1 MNWYE
6 VTVSTNKE
14 DMDDVSEILLDQGCG
29 GVTVEDP
36 EEVRDRLENP
46 LPLDYVGEDLVE
58 FIPKRYSIKA
68 YFCID
73 SDIDLII
80 SEVNKRINGICR
92 GENDVFVKL
101 VNDEKWNSW
110 KEYFK
115 PFQLIDNVT
124 VVPSWEVYH
133 SSPDEKIIMMD
144 PGMAFG
150 TGTHETTRLCAQLI
164 YRYVSKDD
172 TFLDLGTGT
181 GILSVIAHL
190 KGAGKITAVDID
202 DAAVRAAKENFE
214 VNGIKI
220 QSFESRTD
228 EIEVIKGT
236 LDSVKGRRFHVI
248 AANILAEVLIDLA
261 PDMKHIVKYPGFVI
275 LSGIIQKKEQEV
287 KDAFNQNGFHHL
299 ETIKENDWV
308 AMVFQWQDFM

>member
-14 DMDDVSEILLDQGCG
+14 DVDWVSEILLDQGCG

-58 FIPKRYSIKA
+58 NIPRNYSVKA

-73 SDIDLII
+73 SDIELIKGEI
-80 SEVNKRINGICR
+80 NRRIKESCNGK
-92 GENDVFVKL
+92 NDVV
-101 VNDEKWNSW
+101 VNVVDDQNWNSW

-115 PFQLIDNVT
+115 PFQLIDNMT
-124 VVPSWEVYH
+124 VVPSWEEYH
-133 SSPDEKIIMMD
+133 PSADEKIIKMD

-150 TGTHETTRLCAQLI
+150 TGTHETTRLCAQMI
-164 YRYVSKDD
+164 DRYLTNGD

-181 GILSVIAHL
+181 GILSIIASL

-202 DAAVRAAKENFE
+202 DAAVRAAKENFQA
-214 VNGIKI
+214 NDIAG
-220 QSFESRTD
+220 
-228 EIEVIKGT
+228 IEVIKGT
-236 LDSVKGRRFHVI
+236 LESVKGEKFHMI

-261 PDMKHIVKYPGFVI
+261 IDMKQTLHESGFII
-275 LSGIIQKKEQEV
+275 LSGVIRKKEKDV
-287 KDAFNQNGFHHL
+287 KDAYEQNGFQLL
-299 ETIKENDWV
+299 ETIVENDWV
-308 AMVFQWQDFM
+308 AMVFQ